1 MGITTRQ
8 RAGVALAAATLV
20 LGVGGACG
28 GGTSSTD
35 SGAPTPTPLGTNA
48 PKTTVSVVATLS
60 APCEKKPLAE
70 GLARSKPDAT
80 LGDFACSSTFAVA
93 TVEAPGLAQFGEAG
107 WFHVVEDGKWTL
119 IKTVP
124 VDGNEFAAA
133 PEGFPR
139 AIYEQW
145 LSAYKRPSR
154 TSTTLCLFYDPETKG
169 CTDKPPPGYEG
180 PGATT
185 VPSTSPNV

>member
-8 RAGVALAAATLV
+8 RASLALAAAALV

-28 GGTSSTD
+28 SGSSSTD

-70 GLARSKPDAT
+70 GLAKAKPDAT

-93 TVEAPGLAQFGEAG
+93 TVEGPGLAQFGEAG
-107 WFHVVEDGKWTL
+107 WFNVVADGQWTL
-119 IKTVP
+119 IKTVK
-124 VDGNEFAAA
+124 VDGNEFASA

-154 TSTTLCLFYDPETKG
+154 TSTTLCLFYDPSTNG
-169 CTDKPPPGYEG
+169 CTDKAPPGYEG

-185 VPSTSPNV
+185 ATEPSGNV